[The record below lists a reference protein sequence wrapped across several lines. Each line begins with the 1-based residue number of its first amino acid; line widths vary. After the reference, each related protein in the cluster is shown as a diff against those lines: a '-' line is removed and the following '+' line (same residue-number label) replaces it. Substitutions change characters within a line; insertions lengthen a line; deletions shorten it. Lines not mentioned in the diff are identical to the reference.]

1 MARFIVMPVEGFLR
15 DPVGGHLIPENF
27 YLYRTLSSLYE
38 IILVT
43 TEGNRQR
50 VKDWLAMEGI
60 FKYAQI
66 VFPDYRILITDNEAT
81 NLNRHLFM
89 QGYVIDFWICY
100 DPAFAREL
108 LEIGQAVMLQ
118 VRPQYAM
125 AEWLPDHVKGT
136 LAWEDIVKKTLLD
149 KVAKMA
155 DTRTEVDTL

>member
-1 MARFIVMPVEGFLR
+1 MARFIVMPLEGFLR

-27 YLYRTLSSLYE
+27 YLYRTLSSMYE

-43 TEGNRQR
+43 TESNRQR
-50 VKDWLAMEGI
+50 TKDWLAMEGI

-81 NLNRHLFM
+81 NLSRHLQL
-89 QGYVIDFWICY
+89 QGYSIDFWICY
-100 DPAFAREL
+100 DPVFAREL
-108 LEIGQAVMLQ
+108 LEIGQPVMLQ

-125 AEWLPDHVKGT
+125 AEWLPDHVRGT

-149 KVAKMA
+149 KAAKMA
-155 DTRTEVDTL
+155 DTRTEAEEL